1 MRQLSSQ
8 DVYRI
13 VEWGQD
19 KHAVDRALMLLQA
32 AAPDATREELI
43 RLPLGRRDAL
53 LLKLRAGTFGEDF
66 EFLVR
71 CPSCKTAFE
80 FGVSMTQILL
90 TPPDDGNG
98 GTLKEDGITLRYR
111 LPNSADLAAVLRLDN
126 VASARQ
132 ALLGRCMIAY
142 LGDTP
147 IPLSEVPSNL
157 IDSAAAAIA
166 EQDPQSDIVFKNKC
180 RECATVWRSTFD
192 VVEYFWTEL
201 DAHALRMQDDVHRIA
216 QAYGW
221 TEDVIIAMPIT
232 RRKRYLELISG

>member
-32 AAPDATREELI
+32 AVPNVPRDELI

-53 LLKLRAGTFGEDF
+53 LLELRAGTFGEDF

-71 CPSCKTAFE
+71 CPKCNTAFE
-80 FGVSMTQILL
+80 FGVSMKQILL
-90 TPPDDGNG
+90 TPPDEGLG
-98 GTLKEDGITLRYR
+98 GILEEDGITLRYR
-111 LPNSADLAAVLRLDN
+111 LPNSADLAAVLRLDSA
-126 VASARQ
+126 ASARQ
-132 ALLGRCMIAY
+132 ALLGRCMIAR

-147 IPLSEVPSNL
+147 VPLSEVPAGL
-157 IDSAAAAIA
+157 IDMAAAAIA
-166 EQDPQSDIVFKNKC
+166 EQDPQSDIVFKNTC
-180 RECATVWRSTFD
+180 RECATIWRSTFD

-201 DAHALRMQDDVHRIA
+201 DAHALRMQDDVHRMA

-221 TEDVIIAMPIT
+221 TEDVIIAMPVT
-232 RRKRYLELISG
+232 RRKRYLELING